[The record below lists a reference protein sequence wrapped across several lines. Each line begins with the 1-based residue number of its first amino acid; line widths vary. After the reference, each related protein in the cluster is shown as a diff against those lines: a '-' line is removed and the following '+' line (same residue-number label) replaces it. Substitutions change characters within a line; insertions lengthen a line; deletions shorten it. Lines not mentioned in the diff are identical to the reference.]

1 MNCWIIILINQL
13 SDLGLDHWKQTKSF
27 SQSKTITKTCSQSRM
42 AFDQVM
48 STTMKFP
55 MGYRFVPTEEELVL
69 GYLLKKVKGETLPS
83 QAVIDCEI
91 YGDDKEPW
99 KIFNQT
105 STDKFYV
112 FTKLKKKNGR
122 GRRIDRTAGCGTW
135 KAQNTYL
142 VMDSKNNHV
151 GFNKLFVFEVKG
163 SDSNNAING
172 HWLMHEFSLLNDKF
186 FRYSRFCILSFL
198 ETYSILVILIPCY
211 PALVKGSKK
220 LRIVCMLD
228 YASLFLLQS
237 DFVLCEIRNKN
248 ATGVI
253 QTEKEDCE
261 KGSIVE
267 ELESCEDGILT
278 VEELEDMMIGAE
290 ESFQSEKEDC
300 SKGSTVIK
308 LASCEVWMDTRG
320 T

>member
-1 MNCWIIILINQL
+1 
-13 SDLGLDHWKQTKSF
+13 
-27 SQSKTITKTCSQSRM
+27 M

-122 GRRIDRTAGCGTW
+122 GRRIDRTAGYGTW

-172 HWLMHEFSLLNDKF
+172 HWLMHEFSLLNDK
-186 FRYSRFCILSFL
+186 
-198 ETYSILVILIPCY
+198 
-211 PALVKGSKK
+211 
-220 LRIVCMLD
+220 
-228 YASLFLLQS
+228 S